1 MKPIVTTTNSYQ
13 IMSQVAEDI
22 KNMLQAKYEIDFW
35 YNDRTLDDKGIEG
48 VIISEGGS
56 RDSWG
61 ITIETE
67 DDRGKEYTMDIG
79 IRMKEIE

>member
-1 MKPIVTTTNSYQ
+1 MSTIKKNSYR
-13 IMSQVAEDI
+13 IMSDIAESI
-22 KNMLQAKYEIDFW
+22 KEVLEVRYQIDFW
-35 YNDRTLDDKGIEG
+35 YNDKTLDDKGIEG

-67 DDRGKEYTMDIG
+67 DDEGKEYTMDIG
-79 IRMKEIE
+79 IRMKEIK

>member
-1 MKPIVTTTNSYQ
+1 MSTIKKNSYR
-13 IMSQVAEDI
+13 IMSEIAESI
-22 KNMLQAKYEIDFW
+22 KEVLEVRYQIDFW
-35 YNDRTLDDKGIEG
+35 YKDRTLDDKDIDG

-67 DDRGKEYTMDIG
+67 DDDYKEYTMDIG
-79 IRMKEIE
+79 IFMKEKN